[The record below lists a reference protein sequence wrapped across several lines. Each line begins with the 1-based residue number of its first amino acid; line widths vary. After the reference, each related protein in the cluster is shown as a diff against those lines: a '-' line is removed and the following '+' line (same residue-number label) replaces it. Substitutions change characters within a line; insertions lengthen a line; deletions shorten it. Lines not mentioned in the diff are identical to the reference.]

1 MTTTPPT
8 EQRPWEVLRRFA
20 RPRPAV
26 ERCELCG
33 AGLAPEHPHLL
44 EPSSRQLRCCCE
56 ACSILF
62 SGRQDA
68 HYRKVPPRVDALTD
82 FQLSDQQWEDLHL
95 PINLAFFVRGSAA
108 GRVQAYFPSPA
119 GATESLLTFEAW
131 DDLAAENP
139 VLCELEPDVEALL
152 VNRLSEPHQHYRVSI
167 DECYKLVGLIRKG
180 WKGLSGGTAVWEEIG
195 RFFASI
201 NERARPRGGAS
212 HARPEL

>member
-1 MTTTPPT
+1 MTATPPA

-68 HYRKVPPRVDALTD
+68 RYRKVPPRVDALID
-82 FQLSDQQWEDLHL
+82 FRLSDQQWEDLHL
-95 PINLAFFVRGSAA
+95 PINLAFFVNGSVA

-131 DDLAAENP
+131 DGLAAENP
-139 VLCELEPDVEALL
+139 VLRELEPDVEALL
-152 VNRLSEPHQHYRVSI
+152 VNRLSEPYQHYRVSI
-167 DECYKLVGLIRKG
+167 DECYKLVGLIRTS

-195 RFFASI
+195 RFFASVS
-201 NERARPRGGAS
+201 ERARSRGGAS
-212 HARPEL
+212 CPT